1 MKIPR
6 VESVIITVFFLCIA
20 LWAISKCSSRRAQTI
35 RPERAAAE
43 EDERPAK
50 RDTIYVP
57 QPQAQPQPQS
67 RPAAAAPAVST
78 NTGLPKLQN
87 PPPAPTE
94 ETPAATTTPGAR
106 PALSNESQ
114 TPPPATAAKYS
125 TLFVTIDGLNMRKEP
140 NRKSPVVAQL
150 KLDEQVFFLNKKS
163 EKPEEINL
171 GLEKVT
177 DYWVNVRTKSGKE
190 GWVFGAGVH
199 FYKMK
204 RKGVLER

>member
-50 RDTIYVP
+50 RDTVYVP
-57 QPQAQPQPQS
+57 QPQAPPQASNQPV
-67 RPAAAAPAVST
+67 ATAAPAA
-78 NTGLPKLQN
+78 GLPKLQN
-87 PPPAPTE
+87 PPPPAE
-94 ETPAATTTPGAR
+94 ETPATTTTPAGAR
-106 PALSNESQ
+106 PVLSNETQ
-114 TPPPATAAKYS
+114 TPAPVAAAKYT
-125 TLFVTIDGLNMRKEP
+125 TLYVTIDGLNMRKEP
-140 NRKSPVVAQL
+140 NRKSPVVAKL

-163 EKPEEINL
+163 EEPEEINL

-177 DYWVNVRTKSGKE
+177 DYWVNVRTKAGKE
-190 GWVFGAGVH
+190 GWVFGAGLH
-199 FYKMK
+199 YYKMK
-204 RKGVLER
+204 RKGVLE